1 MGSTPVWLE
10 KVSHNWFGEKFTT
23 LTAPVEVEVKM
34 SSHCLNAMCRH
45 GAGSPQAERAA
56 GRGQPG
62 MTSQKRG

>member
-10 KVSHNWFGEKFTT
+10 KASHNWFGDKFTT

-34 SSHCLNAMCRH
+34 SSHCLDTMCRH